1 MTKDQL
7 EDALRHWG
15 RVFGETLEREPRE
28 DERAPAVHPIARAM
42 EYGHR
47 TLDKRQSV
55 AYQRKPREGERAWS
69 RDPITCTETRMSS
82 FVAPVA
88 PPRASIAE
96 QVQVVWLALVRC
108 DPELANVLRVEYQV
122 RGMTQRERAETAG
135 HTLGKYRELL
145 AEGKGWVMGR
155 MFVARAA

>member
-1 MTKDQL
+1 MTRDQL

-15 RVFGETLEREPRE
+15 RVYGETVDRELGE
-28 DERAPAVHPIARAM
+28 DEKAPAVHPIARAM

-55 AYQRKPREGERAWS
+55 AFQRRPRAGEKSWS
-69 RDPITCTETRMSS
+69 RDPIVCSETRTSH

-88 PPRASIAE
+88 PPRASMAD
-96 QVQVVWLALVRC
+96 QVQTAWLALVRC
-108 DPELANVLRVEYQV
+108 DPELANVLRIEYHV
-122 RGMTQRERAETAG
+122 RGETQRGRASMAG

-145 AEGKGWVMGR
+145 AEGKGWMMGR
-155 MFVARAA
+155 MAFAIAA